1 MKQNSLR
8 SSLKQSPMGRFLNL
22 ENKEG
27 ILSILCLICQIL
39 LVIFYICAPEISLFY
54 ILSELVKTHY

>member
-1 MKQNSLR
+1 
-8 SSLKQSPMGRFLNL
+8 MGRFLNL